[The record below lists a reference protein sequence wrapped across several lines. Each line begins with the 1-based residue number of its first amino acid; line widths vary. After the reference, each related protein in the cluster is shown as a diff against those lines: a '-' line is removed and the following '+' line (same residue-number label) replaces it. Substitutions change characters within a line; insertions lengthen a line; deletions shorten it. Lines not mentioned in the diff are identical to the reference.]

1 MQYISK
7 SAIVG
12 LDVKLGEN
20 TVIEDNVKI
29 GEGYEIGSIYN
40 TLLMEVLDEH
50 SSFCIWFSAQKNW
63 RFFI

>member
-50 SSFCIWFSAQKNW
+50 SSFCI
-63 RFFI
+63 